1 MEEQLSASFDAATRF
16 VESNSSRFSDKVLL
30 QLYGYYKQATH
41 GPCTLQQKRPGM
53 FDFKGR
59 AKYDAWARLGAD
71 VTISQAQRMYVN
83 LLTESIPDWE
93 QEKAKQAHGPV
104 FSMPMATEEETMGE
118 EFPLVIQHVQ
128 EGDLES
134 LTKLVE
140 NCPHVVA
147 DRDAEGCTPLH
158 WAADKGNIAMVRLL
172 LNHGADVHAVDIDG
186 QRPLE
191 YALAMPRTDDEEAY
205 LESALA

>member
-1 MEEQLSASFDAATRF
+1 MEEHLSASFDAATRF

-30 QLYGYYKQATH
+30 RLYGYYKQATH

-104 FSMPMATEEETMGE
+104 FSMPMAAEETE
-118 EFPLVIQHVQ
+118 WILRAT
-128 EGDLES
+128 S
-134 LTKLVE
+134 
-140 NCPHVVA
+140 
-147 DRDAEGCTPLH
+147 R
-158 WAADKGNIAMVRLL
+158 
-172 LNHGADVHAVDIDG
+172 
-186 QRPLE
+186 QRSRHMAWSQSPS
-191 YALAMPRTDDEEAY
+191 PPPGIFQ
-205 LESALA
+205 